1 MMLPVVLPC
10 AILFGIAAMF
20 FSEPVLT
27 LPDDGGR
34 ADVIVVPGGDGPP
47 RAAQAARLWKEG
59 RSPVILVTGDGDCL
73 SNKRIMVRNGVKPS
87 AIVVECQSGSTWQ
100 NARFSAPVMREIE
113 ARSAVIVT
121 NWYHSRR
128 AIASF
133 RAACPQMHFISS
145 PIGGPIGGDG
155 GHAGFPTTP
164 ADLELVVKEYVKL
177 GWYVISGRIFPQDL
191 SSVEPAPDLSDVCG
205 GAGVTQ

>member
-1 MMLPVVLPC
+1 MAILILPC
-10 AILFGIAAMF
+10 AVLMGLAAMF

-27 LPDDGGR
+27 LQDDGGR

-47 RAAQAARLWKEG
+47 RAVEAARLWKAG

-73 SNKRIMVRNGVKPS
+73 SNKQIMVRNGVKPS
-87 AIVVECQSGSTWQ
+87 AIFVECQSGSTWQ
-100 NARFSAPVMREIE
+100 NARFSAPVMRKIR

-145 PIGGPIGGDG
+145 PIGGDDG
-155 GHAGFPTTP
+155 WAGFPTTP
-164 ADLELVVKEYVKL
+164 ADVELIAKEYLKL
-177 GWYVISGRIFPQDL
+177 GWYLLSGRIFPRDL
-191 SSVEPAPDLSDVCG
+191 SSTEPALDFSDICG
-205 GAGVTQ
+205 GAGGTQ

>member
-1 MMLPVVLPC
+1 MMLLVILPC
-10 AILFGIAAMF
+10 AVLMGLAAMF

-27 LPDDGGR
+27 LQDDGGK

-47 RAAQAARLWKEG
+47 RAVEAARLWKEG

-100 NARFSAPVMREIE
+100 NARFSAPVMREIQ

-133 RAACPQMHFISS
+133 RAACPQMRFISF
-145 PIGGPIGGDG
+145 PIGGDG
-155 GHAGFPTTP
+155 GRAGFPTTP
-164 ADLELVVKEYVKL
+164 ADMELVVKEYMKL
-177 GWYVISGRIFPQDL
+177 GWYLLSGRIFPQDL
-191 SSVEPAPDLSDVCG
+191 SSVEPAPDLSNVCG

>member
-1 MMLPVVLPC
+1 MMLLIIVPC
-10 AILFGIAAMF
+10 AVLFGLAAMF

-47 RAAQAARLWKEG
+47 RAVQAARLWKEG

-73 SNKRIMVRNGVKPS
+73 HNKRIMVRNGVKPS
-87 AIVVECQSGSTWQ
+87 AIFVECRSGSTWQ
-100 NARFSAPVMREIE
+100 NARFSAPVMREIH
-113 ARSAVIVT
+113 ARSALIVT

-133 RAACPQMHFISS
+133 RAACPQMRFISS
-145 PIGGPIGGDG
+145 PIGGDG
-155 GHAGFPTTP
+155 GHPGFPATP
-164 ADLELVVKEYVKL
+164 ADMELVAREYVKL
-177 GWYVISGRIFPQDL
+177 GWYLLSGRIVPHDL
-191 SSVEPAPDLSDVCG
+191 SAREPAPDPSDICAAAG
-205 GAGVTQ
+205 GNR